1 MRFGLVHRIMTNALA
16 ALGVLSL
23 VATGELGRWVNVAI
37 MLGLACA
44 VAVPERFGDNP
55 WVRRASQIA
64 PLLFL
69 SIQIGRWVSGRPL
82 LEVSV
87 EFAAVL
93 QIVRVATR
101 SDSAHDQQV
110 IVLALLHLIAGTVL
124 GGGLAYGV
132 CFLGFLVVA
141 PAALVLSHLRRE
153 VEGNYR
159 QGARDRTGLP
169 VDVPRILKSR
179 RVVGKTFLMVTC
191 SLALPILV
199 FTAGLFALFP
209 RVGFHWLILHHE
221 GGRRVG
227 FSDLVDLGS
236 VGLLRD
242 DPQIALRVSIP
253 DLPEPPPDRIAL
265 HLRGTA
271 LDYYDGRAWARTNVH
286 RAAVGQLQQVIPI
299 ERRPEPDD
307 QRVTIDLEAFEPPVL
322 FTPPGAVAVE
332 IVPRS
337 DSPFLLGVS
346 RLRVERGAEGELRY
360 RDSEERGVRY
370 HAWVSRRPRT
380 TAAREDLSRYLQLP
394 PRLPARVAALAAEWV
409 GATPQPLE
417 KARVIEQ
424 RLRTQYRYDRASPSG
439 GTERP
444 LDHFLFESKR
454 GHCEFYSTAMAIL
467 LRTQGVPTRNVTGFA
482 GGSWN
487 RFARTYTVRQGDA
500 HSWVEVW
507 IDGVG
512 WQLFDPTPPAEAAP
526 QSELRGVTAFLR
538 DMLEATSQR
547 WDRHVVGYDIHQQ
560 LSLFERLRGT
570 FRAPAGR
577 SPFGLPPR
585 ALLLSFVGMVAAAWA
600 VRRLLRRRRAHAEP
614 SAPRGAPA
622 ARARAATALY
632 EALESAMS
640 AQGLPRA
647 QGVPPLAHAL
657 SSEVA
662 AHPLSSEIRAL
673 TELYLEARFG
683 ARALRAEE
691 HEDFLRRTKRVRAHR
706 VRAARAG

>member
-1 MRFGLVHRIMTNALA
+1 MKFGLVHRVMTNALA

-37 MLGLACA
+37 LVGLACA

-55 WVRRASQIA
+55 WVRRGSQIA

-82 LEVSV
+82 LEVAV

-179 RVVGKTFLMVTC
+179 RVVGKTFLLVTC
-191 SLALPILV
+191 SLALPILL
-199 FTAGLFALFP
+199 FTAGLFTLFP
-209 RVGFHWLILHHE
+209 RVGFHWLIVHQE

-242 DPQIALRVSIP
+242 DPQIALRVTLP
-253 DLPEPPPDRIAL
+253 DLPEPPPDRVAL

-271 LDYYDGRAWARTNVH
+271 LDFYDGRAWARTNVH
-286 RAAVGQLQQVIPI
+286 RAAVGQLQQIIPI

-307 QRVTIDLEAFEPPVL
+307 QRVTIDLEAFDPPVL

-332 IVPRS
+332 IVPRTE
-337 DSPFLLGVS
+337 SPFLLGVS
-346 RLRVERGAEGELRY
+346 RLRIERGAEGELRY

-370 HAWVSRRPRT
+370 HAWVSRRART
-380 TAAREDLSRYLQLP
+380 SAAREDMSRYLQLP
-394 PRLPARVAALAAEWV
+394 QGLSPRISALAAEWV
-409 GATPQPLE
+409 GASPQPLE
-417 KARVIEQ
+417 KARIIER
-424 RLRTQYRYDRASPSG
+424 RLRAEYRYDRASPSA
-439 GTERP
+439 GTPHP
-444 LDHFLFESKR
+444 LDHFLFESRR
-454 GHCEFYSTAMAIL
+454 GHCEFYSTAMAIM
-467 LRTQGVPTRNVTGFA
+467 LRTAGVPTRNVTGFA

-487 RFARTYTVRQGDA
+487 RFSRAYTVRQGDA

-526 QSELRGVTAFLR
+526 QSELRGLTAFLR

-547 WDRHVVGYDIHQQ
+547 WDRNVVGYDIHQQ
-560 LSLFERLRGT
+560 MSLLERLRGS

-577 SPFGLPPR
+577 PAFGVPPST
-585 ALLLSFVGMVAAAWA
+585 LFLSVVGLVVVWWL
-600 VRRLLRRRRAHAEP
+600 VRRLLRRRRALASPEEAR
-614 SAPRGAPA
+614 STPA
-622 ARARAATALY
+622 VRARIATALY
-632 EALESAMS
+632 EALEGAMS
-640 AQGLPRA
+640 AQGVPRA
-647 QGVPPLAHAL
+647 QGVPPLAHAR
-657 SSEVA
+657 SSDVT
-662 AHPLSSEIRAL
+662 AHPLAREILDL
-673 TELYLEARFG
+673 TELYLDARFG
-683 ARALRAEE
+683 HRALDAAER
-691 HEDFLRRTKRVRAHR
+691 DAFLLRVKRVRAHKIR
-706 VRAARAG
+706 PARA

>member
-1 MRFGLVHRIMTNALA
+1 MKFGLVHRIMTNALA

-23 VATGELGRWVNVAI
+23 VATGELGRWVNISI

-55 WVRRASQIA
+55 WVRRFSQIA

-69 SIQIGRWVSGRPL
+69 SIQIGRWVSGRSL
-82 LEVSV
+82 LELSV

-124 GGGLAYGV
+124 GGGIAYGV

-199 FTAGLFALFP
+199 FTAALFALFP
-209 RVGFHWLILHHE
+209 RVGFHWLIVHHE
-221 GGRRVG
+221 GGRKVG

-242 DPQIALRVSIP
+242 DPQIALRITVP
-253 DLPEPPPDRIAL
+253 DLPEPPPERVAL

-271 LDYYDGRAWARTNVH
+271 LDFYDGRAWARTNVH
-286 RAAVGQLQQVIPI
+286 RVAVGQIQQTIPI
-299 ERRPEPDD
+299 ERWPEKQD
-307 QRVTIDLEAFEPPVL
+307 QKLTIDLEAFDPPVL
-322 FTPPGAVAVE
+322 FTPPGTVAVE
-332 IVPRS
+332 VIPRT
-337 DSPFLLGVS
+337 DPNFLTGAS

-360 RDSEERGVRY
+360 KESEERGVRY
-370 HAWVSRRPRT
+370 NVWVSTKPRVT
-380 TAAREDLSRYLQLP
+380 TAREDLGRYLQLP
-394 PRLPARVAALAAEWV
+394 QRTPTRVAALAAEW
-409 GATPQPLE
+409 TSKIPEPFE
-417 KARVIEQ
+417 KARVIEHK
-424 RLRTQYRYDRASPSG
+424 LRTEYQYDRASPSA
-439 GTERP
+439 GTEQP

-454 GHCEFYSTAMAIL
+454 GHCEFYSTAMAIM

-487 RFARTYTVRQGDA
+487 RFSRTYTVRQGDA

-507 IDGVG
+507 IDGQG
-512 WQLFDPTPPAEAAP
+512 WLTFDPTPPAEAAP
-526 QSELRGVTAFLR
+526 QSELRGITAFLR

-560 LSLFERLRGT
+560 LSLFDRLRGS

-577 SPFGLPPR
+577 MPFGLPPR
-585 ALLLSFVGMVAAAWA
+585 TLFFSLVGMVLVALL
-600 VRRLLRRRRAHAEP
+600 VRRLLRRARP
-614 SAPRGAPA
+614 PPRPFAPA
-622 ARARAATALY
+622 GEAGVRARVATSLY
-632 EALESAMS
+632 EALEGAMI
-640 AQGLPRA
+640 AQGVPRA
-647 QGVPPLAHAL
+647 QGVPPLLHAT
-657 SSEVA
+657 SGDVP
-662 AHPLSSEIRAL
+662 AHPMADEVREL
-673 TELYLEARFG
+673 TEIYLDARFG
-683 ARALRAEE
+683 ERELGPGDQEAY
-691 HEDFLRRTKRVRAHR
+691 LRRVKRIRAYK
-706 VRAARAG
+706 AAR

>member
-1 MRFGLVHRIMTNALA
+1 MKFGLVHRIMTNALA

-44 VAVPERFGDNP
+44 VAVPERLGDNP

-179 RVVGKTFLMVTC
+179 RVVGKTFLLVTC

-209 RVGFHWLILHHE
+209 RVGFHWLIVHHE
-221 GGRRVG
+221 GGRKVG

-236 VGLLRD
+236 VGMLRD

-253 DLPEPPPDRIAL
+253 DLPEPPPDRVAL

-271 LDYYDGRAWARTNVH
+271 LDFYDGRAWARTNVH
-286 RAAVGQLQQVIPI
+286 RVTVGQLQQVIPI
-299 ERRPEPDD
+299 ERRPEPGD
-307 QRVTIDLEAFEPPVL
+307 QRVTLDLESFDPPVL
-322 FTPPGAVAVE
+322 FTPPGTVAVE
-332 IVPRS
+332 VIPRT
-337 DSPFLLGVS
+337 DSSFLLGAS

-360 RDSEERGVRY
+360 KESEERGVRY
-370 HAWVSRRPRT
+370 HAWVSHRART
-380 TAAREDLSRYLQLP
+380 STAREDMSRYLQLP
-394 PRLPARVAALAAEWV
+394 QRTPARVASLAASWV
-409 GATPQPLE
+409 GQVPQPVD
-417 KARVIEQ
+417 KARIIEHK
-424 RLRTQYRYDRASPSG
+424 LRTEYQYDRASPSA
-439 GTERP
+439 GTEQP

-454 GHCEFYSTAMAIL
+454 GHCEFYSTAMAIM

-487 RFARTYTVRQGDA
+487 RFSRTYTVRQGDA

-507 IDGVG
+507 IDGAG

-560 LSLFERLRGT
+560 LSLFDRLRGS

-577 SPFGLPPR
+577 MPFGLPPR
-585 ALLLSFVGMVAAAWA
+585 ALLMSLAGMVIAAWL
-600 VRRLLRRRRAHAEP
+600 VRRLLRRRRVHP
-614 SAPRGAPA
+614 SSGAPRGEPA
-622 ARARAATALY
+622 ARARVATALY
-632 EALESAMS
+632 EALEGALI

-647 QGVPPLAHAL
+647 QGVPPLSHAL
-657 SSEVA
+657 SADVA
-662 AHPLSSEIRAL
+662 AHPLSSEILQL
-673 TELYLEARFG
+673 TELYLDARFG
-683 ARALRAEE
+683 ELALEPSDQEAY
-691 HEDFLRRTKRVRAHR
+691 LRRVKRVRAHR
-706 VRAARAG
+706 ARPTRPG